1 MDQDPHQMRINEFFV
16 ARKNKPESAPEK
28 LGKSVRSANTQLVAS
43 PNSKHTLDKYLVNS
57 QAESFVL
64 QQDAAEH
71 LDPIKRSLKL
81 EIDKDLD
88 SSQKLNL
95 YPDNLVK
102 GHDSEAA
109 GTKEMQN
116 GVLPFSVCE
125 EAISGKSASVMEC
138 SPNMKTSEA
147 GVIMCEGVNAE
158 ISKADMELT
167 HFATNFLSVY
177 CSGISSAVKQLD
189 QYSLTE
195 DTIARSKRNVSP
207 SLLIVNSSTNKKKQ
221 CITDKEKSCQ
231 IETSSGFTSETDSG
245 CGNDIISQSNEQPVK
260 QCSSCPKEHEGGS
273 SSKNP
278 TMIGTEDF
286 GILRRCS
293 RIPSLT
299 NEMNANPICNFLCN
313 ISNAHET
320 SGCPKGTS
328 IFSPG
333 EEFWSEAIQLA
344 DDMLAPNDNLLSC
357 VHKGSKTSRERHDLK
372 KLDHLN
378 NTCYEEHSLKNNSNI
393 WHGKP
398 ASAKRSFKH
407 VEEHVS
413 MRTCAISEGFVEEK
427 SPLPV
432 RHFDFSNDENDFDRM
447 LLPYDSADTPNSL
460 ILKANNALMSKSLH
474 PDSSTGSSQVNMQCK
489 STHLHLVADPVISN
503 NAGGTSIQVIETEI
517 FADGENKPGKV
528 PSPCSIVLAGKEV
541 NGDPKSIE
549 KCGIDSSPSSAII
562 LADVSAWVPSEVC
575 TIYSRKGITKL
586 YPWQCRLSA
595 SRWMVFCRTEILFIV
610 HLQGKS
616 FVAEILM
623 LRQVLSTGKI
633 ALLVL
638 PYVSICAEKAEHLES
653 LLRPMNKHVRSFYG
667 SQGGGT
673 LPKDTSI
680 AVCTIEKAN
689 SLINKLLEESRLSE
703 VGIIVIDELHMVG
716 DPSRGYLLELMLT
729 KLRYATGEGISEE
742 SSGDSSSLSNGGT
755 VRGLQIVGM
764 SATMPNVAA
773 VADWLQA
780 ALYQTDFRPVPLEE
794 YIKVQNKIFDRN
806 LNIVRTIQNHAN
818 LGGKDPEHVVELCNE
833 IVQEGHSVLIFCSS
847 RKGCETTA
855 QHVSKYLKWFPVDVR
870 GVHSGLQYYSS
881 ALEALRKCPS
891 GLDPI
896 LEQTLPH
903 GVAYHHAGLTVE
915 EREIIESCYRQGTVR
930 VLTATSTLA
939 AGVNLPAR
947 RVIFRQPR
955 IGRDFID
962 GIRYRQMAGR
972 AGRTGIDSKGESIMI
987 CKPDE
992 AKKIVSLLN
1001 SSCQPLQ
1008 SCLSEDKNG
1017 MTHAIL
1023 EVVAAGI
1030 VQTANDIHRY
1040 VRCTLLSTTKPFQAV
1055 VSSAQ
1060 DSLRWLCCQHFL
1072 EWNGETKLYS
1082 TTSLGRA
1089 AFGSS
1094 LAPEE
1099 SLVVLSDLSRA
1110 REGLVLASDL
1120 HLVYLVT
1127 PINVEVEPD
1136 WELYYERFME
1146 LSPLDQSVANRIG
1159 VTEPFL
1165 MRMAHGAHVQTS
1177 DRYGGNEKVQRN
1189 FCGSNNVMMSD
1200 KQILRV
1206 SRRFYVALILCK
1218 LVQELPVTAVCEA
1231 YKVARG
1237 MVQGLQENAGR
1248 FASMVSTFCERLGWH
1263 DMEGLISK
1271 FQHRVSF
1278 GVQAEIVEL
1287 TTIPYVKGSRAR
1299 SLYKAG
1305 LRTPLA
1311 VAEASI
1317 MEIIKALFE
1326 AVSWN
1331 AQGSELQKIQFGVAK
1346 KIKAGARKIVLE
1358 QAEQARVAAFSA
1370 LKSLGVS
1377 VPLLAEPL
1385 VSSATID
1392 IAEEEAVL
1400 LMKFADDSM
1409 CNITRSHGSYIVN
1422 AVPTVEDNGSGPENN
1437 VQLEV
1442 QDLRRDLSEQCERLL
1457 TDEVALSNHLV
1468 VPNSPGGVDSRVRAT
1483 ICNVLLNVEATTDAA
1498 ALASDKMKDE
1508 DFKNAASVYPKSANV
1523 VKTADFSIHEG
1534 HDALILHG
1542 QQEHKDNNRCS
1553 FNFDDSKI
1561 TDRGPVNA
1569 STLFGNLDS
1578 FLLLW
1583 ETVGEF
1589 YFDIHFSKVSELNCV
1604 GPFELHGIAV
1614 CWKDSPV
1621 YYINFAKD
1629 LLPSKELTD
1638 KSCDLGKTSDSEQN
1652 IARSFAIVLELF
1664 QTRWN
1669 RISSIMAKTGINKVA
1684 WNLKFQIQALQKPG
1698 ISIKRIG
1705 GLNIKHMQWMH
1716 DFKLLDNS
1724 YFLLSPIV
1732 IQDGIDIGIV
1742 VWLLWPDEESC
1753 SNPNLEKV
1761 VKKRLSMEAAA
1772 VANRDGRWTNQMQKV
1787 AHNGC
1792 CRRVAQIRALHFSL
1806 WKLLISEGL
1815 FNVLYNIENPLV
1827 KVIADMELWGIGID
1841 MDSCHQAR
1849 HVLRRKLRHLEE
1861 EACRLAGM
1869 KFSLRNTTDVANILY
1884 THLKLPMMEKCNKKK
1899 LHPSTDKH
1907 CLELL
1912 RNEHPIVPV
1921 VSEHRTLAKLLSTLG
1936 SICSQAKLCVGSQKY
1951 KIHGRW
1957 LQTSASTGRLS
1968 VENPNLQSVE
1978 HMVEFKIISTSKDDS
1993 STQYELHQIN
2003 ARQFFIPTQDEW
2015 VILAADYS
2023 QIELRLMA
2031 HFSGDLTLI
2040 ELLSDPDGDV
2050 FLMITA
2056 KWTGKLHSIISKK
2069 ERDQTKRLLYGVL
2082 YGMGVHTLAGHLE
2095 CSVDEATEKVQ
2106 SFMSAFPRV
2115 SSWLSNMVE
2124 LCHQNGYIETLK
2136 GRKRF
2141 LAKIKSQNGK
2151 EKAKAERQAVNSI
2164 CQGSAADIIKIAMIK
2179 FHSIITEG
2187 CLTSDLDES
2196 LASHCSMLK
2205 GRCHI
2210 ILQVHDELVLEVDP
2224 LFLNDAA
2231 VMLQKCM
2238 ETAASLSV
2246 PLHVKLKTGRTWGSL
2261 EPFAAD
2267 HGRGKACT

>member
-320 SGCPKGTS
+320 SGCPK
-328 IFSPG
+328 
-333 EEFWSEAIQLA
+333 
-344 DDMLAPNDNLLSC
+344 
-357 VHKGSKTSRERHDLK
+357 
-372 KLDHLN
+372 
-378 NTCYEEHSLKNNSNI
+378 
-393 WHGKP
+393 
-398 ASAKRSFKH
+398 
-407 VEEHVS
+407 
-413 MRTCAISEGFVEEK
+413 
-427 SPLPV
+427 
-432 RHFDFSNDENDFDRM
+432 
-447 LLPYDSADTPNSL
+447 
-460 ILKANNALMSKSLH
+460 
-474 PDSSTGSSQVNMQCK
+474 
-489 STHLHLVADPVISN
+489 
-503 NAGGTSIQVIETEI
+503 
-517 FADGENKPGKV
+517 DGENKPGKV

-586 YPWQCRLSA
+586 YPWQVECLQMDGVLQNRNLVYCASTSA
-595 SRWMVFCRTEILFIV
+595 
-610 HLQGKS
+610 GKS

>member
-16 ARKNKPESAPEK
+16 ARKKKPESASEK
-28 LGKSVRSANTQLVAS
+28 FGKSVRGASTQLTAS

-57 QAESFVL
+57 QPERPVL
-64 QQDAAEH
+64 QQDASQH
-71 LDPIKRSLKL
+71 LDPIKSSLKL
-81 EIDKDLD
+81 EVDKGLD

-95 YPDNLVK
+95 YSDNLVK
-102 GHDSEAA
+102 SHDSEATD
-109 GTKEMQN
+109 TKEMQN

-125 EAISGKSASVMEC
+125 EAGKSAAMEC
-138 SPNMKTSEA
+138 SPNTKMSEV
-147 GVIMCEGVNAE
+147 GGIMCEGLTVGTG
-158 ISKADMELT
+158 KVDMELT
-167 HFATNFLSVY
+167 HFATNFLSIY
-177 CSGISSAVKQLD
+177 CSGLSSAINQLD
-189 QYSLTE
+189 QYSVTE
-195 DTIARSKRNVSP
+195 DTMARSKRNVSP

-221 CITDKEKSCQ
+221 CVTDREKSCH
-231 IETSSGFTSETDSG
+231 IESSSDLIFEADAGCRSG
-245 CGNDIISQSNEQPVK
+245 IIPRSNEQPVK
-260 QCSSCPKEHEGGS
+260 QFSSCSKEPQDS
-273 SSKNP
+273 SCSKNP
-278 TMIGTEDF
+278 TITGTEEF
-286 GILRRCS
+286 GILRRC
-293 RIPSLT
+293 IGTPSLT
-299 NEMNANPICNFLCN
+299 KKTIINPECDFSCDINN
-313 ISNAHET
+313 THEAY
-320 SGCPKGTS
+320 GRAKGNT

-344 DDMLAPNDNLLSC
+344 DDMLAPNDDLLSC
-357 VHKGSKTSRERHDLK
+357 VREGSKVSMEQHDSEK
-372 KLDHLN
+372 MNHLN
-378 NTCYEEHSLKNNSNI
+378 NARCEENLLKDSSSIRHSKSV
-393 WHGKP
+393 
-398 ASAKRSFKH
+398 SAKRPS
-407 VEEHVS
+407 ELAQE
-413 MRTCAISEGFVEEK
+413 RTAGISEGFLEGK

-432 RHFDFSNDENDFDRM
+432 RHFDFSNDESDFDKAR
-447 LLPYDSADTPNSL
+447 LPYASADASNCP
-460 ILKANNALMSKSLH
+460 ILQANNTLTSKLLH
-474 PDSSTGSSQVNMQCK
+474 PDSSSESSQGNVQCK
-489 STHLHLVADPVISN
+489 SELPPVVENAAGPVIRKTVGN
-503 NAGGTSIQVIETEI
+503 NSIEVMETEI
-517 FADGENKPGKV
+517 LADGENKPGKV
-528 PSPCSIVLAGKEV
+528 PSPCSIVSAEKEV
-541 NGDPKSIE
+541 NDNPKSIE
-549 KCGIDSSPSSAII
+549 KCGIGSSPSSAIV
-562 LADVSAWVPSEVC
+562 LSDVSAWVPSEVC
-575 TIYSRKGITKL
+575 AIYSSKGISKL
-586 YPWQCRLSA
+586 YPWQVECLQMDGVLQNKNLVYCASTSA
-595 SRWMVFCRTEILFIV
+595 
-610 HLQGKS
+610 GKS

-653 LLRPMNKHVRSFYG
+653 LLQPMNKHVRSFYG

-673 LPKDTSI
+673 LPTDTSI

-689 SLINKLLEESRLSE
+689 SLINRLLEESRLSE

-729 KLRYATGEGISEE
+729 KLLYATGEGVSQE
-742 SSGDSSSLSNGGT
+742 SSGDSPGLSNGST
-755 VRGLQIVGM
+755 ARRLQIVGM
-764 SATMPNVAA
+764 SATMPNVGA
-773 VADWLQA
+773 VAEWLQA

-794 YIKVQNKIFDRN
+794 YIKIGNKIFDRN

-833 IVQEGHSVLIFCSS
+833 IVREGHSILIFCSS

-855 QHVSKYLKWFPVDVR
+855 QHISKYLKRFSMDVHD
-870 GVHSGLQYYSS
+870 GHSGLMDYSS

-891 GLDPI
+891 GLDPV
-896 LEQTLPH
+896 LELTLPH

-915 EREIIESCYRQGTVR
+915 EREIIESCYRQGIIR

-987 CKPDE
+987 CKPEE

-1001 SSCQPLQ
+1001 NSCQPLQ
-1008 SCLSEDKNG
+1008 SCLAEDKNG
-1017 MTHAIL
+1017 MIHAIL
-1023 EVVAAGI
+1023 EVVASGI

-1082 TTSLGRA
+1082 STSLGRA

-1110 REGLVLASDL
+1110 REALVLASDL

-1165 MRMAHGAHVQTS
+1165 MRMAHGAHVHTNVK
-1177 DRYGGNEKVQRN
+1177 YGGNGKVQVN
-1189 FCGSNNVMMSD
+1189 FRGNTSIMMSD

-1231 YKVARG
+1231 FKVARG

-1248 FASMVSTFCERLGWH
+1248 FASMVSIFCERLGWH

-1317 MEIIKALFE
+1317 AEIVKALFE
-1326 AVSWN
+1326 AFSWTE
-1331 AQGSELQKIQFGVAK
+1331 QGTALQRMQFGIAK

-1358 QAEQARVAAFSA
+1358 QAEQARAAAFSA

-1385 VSSATID
+1385 VSSAAID
-1392 IAEEEAVL
+1392 VAEEEAVL
-1400 LMKFADDSM
+1400 PIKYADGSVCNFAG
-1409 CNITRSHGSYIVN
+1409 SHGSHIVN
-1422 AVPTVEDNGSGPENN
+1422 AEPAVEIIGSGSGNT
-1437 VQLEV
+1437 VQFEA
-1442 QDLRRDLSEQCERLL
+1442 QGRRHDLTDQCELL
-1457 TDEVALSNHLV
+1457 PAEEGVCSKDLV
-1468 VPNSPGGVDSRVRAT
+1468 LLNRTHCVDRGVRAT
-1483 ICNVLLNVEATTDAA
+1483 TCNVLVNVEATTEGAT
-1498 ALASDKMKDE
+1498 LASDATCKMKDE
-1508 DFKNAASVYPKSANV
+1508 DLEHAASIYPVSASV
-1523 VKTADFSIHEG
+1523 VKEAEFSV
-1534 HDALILHG
+1534 HDDLILHR
-1542 QQEHKDNNRCS
+1542 QQEHEGNDRCS
-1553 FNFDDSKI
+1553 FNFHDSKI
-1561 TDRGPVNA
+1561 PDRGPVNA
-1569 STLFGNLDS
+1569 GSLFGNLDS

-1583 ETVGEF
+1583 EKVGEF
-1589 YFDIHFSKVSELNCV
+1589 YFDIHFSKVSELNCIV
-1604 GPFELHGIAV
+1604 SFELHGIAV

-1629 LLPSKELTD
+1629 LLPSKELAEE
-1638 KSCDLGKTSDSEQN
+1638 SCGLGKSLDSEEN
-1652 IARSFAIVLELF
+1652 LARSFKNTWELF
-1664 QTRWN
+1664 KTRWN
-1669 RISSIMAKTGINKVA
+1669 RISSIMAKTGVNKVA

-1698 ISIKRIG
+1698 LSVKRISG
-1705 GLNIKHMQWMH
+1705 FDIKHNDWMN
-1716 DFKLLDNS
+1716 DFKLVDNS
-1724 YFLLSPIV
+1724 YFLLSPIL
-1732 IQDGIDIGIV
+1732 IRDGIDIGIV

-1772 VANRDGRWTNQMQKV
+1772 VANRDGRWINQMHRV

-1792 CRRVAQIRALHFSL
+1792 CRRVAQIRALQFAL

-1815 FNVLYNIENPLV
+1815 INALYRIENPLV
-1827 KVIADMELWGIGID
+1827 RVIADMELWGIGID

-1849 HVLRRKLRHLEE
+1849 HILMKKLRQLEE
-1861 EACRLAGM
+1861 EAYRLAGV

-1884 THLKLPMMEKCNKKK
+1884 THLKLPMMEKCNKEK
-1899 LHPSTDKH
+1899 LHPRTDKH
-1907 CLELL
+1907 CLDLL

-1921 VSEHRTLAKLLSTLG
+1921 VREHRTLAKLLNTLG
-1936 SICSQAKLCVGSQKY
+1936 SICSQAKLCVRSQKY
-1951 KIHGRW
+1951 KVHGRW
-1957 LQTSASTGRLS
+1957 LQTSTSTGRLS
-1968 VENPNLQSVE
+1968 VENPNLQNVE
-1978 HMVEFKIISTSKDDS
+1978 HMLEFKIISTSKDDPN
-1993 STQYELHQIN
+1993 TVYELHQIN

-2031 HFSGDLTLI
+2031 HFSRDPTLI
-2040 ELLSDPDGDV
+2040 ELLSDPQGDV
-2050 FLMITA
+2050 FLMITT
-2056 KWTGKLHSIISKK
+2056 KWTGKLHSEISKN

-2106 SFMSAFPRV
+2106 SFMHAFPGV

-2124 LCHQNGYIETLK
+2124 LCRQNGY
-2136 GRKRF
+2136 
-2141 LAKIKSQNGK
+2141 
-2151 EKAKAERQAVNSI
+2151 
-2164 CQGSAADIIKIAMIK
+2164 GSAADIIKIAMIK
-2179 FHSIITEG
+2179 FHSIIADG
-2187 CLTSDLDES
+2187 CLTSGLDES
-2196 LASHCSMLK
+2196 LASCSMLK

-2210 ILQVHDELVLEVDP
+2210 VLQVHDELVVEVDP
-2224 LFLNDAA
+2224 FFLNDVA
-2231 VMLQKCM
+2231 VLLENCM
-2238 ETAASLSV
+2238 QTAVSLSV
-2246 PLHVKLKTGRTWGSL
+2246 PLHVKMMTGRTWGSL
-2261 EPFAAD
+2261 EPFVVD
-2267 HGRGKACT
+2267 HSRKEAYI